1 MLQAPDDDFQIDLP
15 FISLNSRNR
24 SEKESWKPSTLLIVK
39 NKICSNTHA
48 SLTGVLLCYFQFTV
62 LFFQQLLWHARKLFH
77 KGLTLIGVMNI
88 WVFNSIA
95 CIFLTTGLYMIFI
108 LKKHFPTFYKEFS
121 AKILIATL
129 FHFS

>member
-77 KGLTLIGVMNI
+77 KRSDSDRCDEHMGLQL
-88 WVFNSIA
+88 NSLY
-95 CIFLTTGLYMIFI
+95 FLNHWTVHDLY
-108 LKKHFPTFYKEFS
+108 P
-121 AKILIATL
+121 
-129 FHFS
+129 